1 MWAWRTNEWFRYFA
15 ADEQTAYE
23 VQKRHTASPGMAKE
37 VNDGSTKARLAPIF
51 AQRQKHDP
59 RHTGPAPPSPS
70 HPQASITP
78 HQALTKMASQT
89 QAPNARQT
97 ATPRHGGA
105 RNARVDNVMMATSFP
120 NIARW
125 TVSDEVAAG

>member
-1 MWAWRTNEWFRYFA
+1 MVPVLCGRVSKQHTRYKNVTRRLRAW
-15 ADEQTAYE
+15 
-23 VQKRHTASPGMAKE
+23 QKR
-37 VNDGSTKARLAPIF
+37 STTDLQKHGLPPF

-105 RNARVDNVMMATSFP
+105 HNARVDNVMMATSFP

>member
-15 ADEQTAYE
+15 AGEQTAYE

-37 VNDGSTKARLAPIF
+37 VNDGSTKARLAPICTTTET
-51 AQRQKHDP
+51 RSKTHRP
-59 RHTGPAPPSPS
+59 GTSVSVPSTGFHHS
-70 HPQASITP
+70 T
-78 HQALTKMASQT
+78 QALTKMASQT